1 MGNVCAGLHFLCMCA
16 KPTFNFLTD
25 CQDETRVAAK
35 FNYKCRSGF
44 AVSEVSRFC
53 EVKQPLWHQ
62 VSHPTTTQSQRTKK
76 KTRINLPRRRA
87 DAKRCVASLLKSR
100 IEESE
105 RRMWCFLAVEMRKQ
119 QSYSE
124 SLCVS
129 EDVSVFLSVL
139 TSIHPTGALLSLCA
153 CSFSACSLGG
163 RNLSERLSTSQTLP
177 WAHITWQGWN
187 THTQSHDLSTTA
199 LLFQVTGAAGH
210 DTTPCLVPCP
220 AGLRQTHTDDRTS
233 TYTASMTSGFT
244 WHPPD
249 SIHTGTQKKNTLC
262 LYKEL
267 NSH

>member
-1 MGNVCAGLHFLCMCA
+1 
-16 KPTFNFLTD
+16 
-25 CQDETRVAAK
+25 
-35 FNYKCRSGF
+35 
-44 AVSEVSRFC
+44 
-53 EVKQPLWHQ
+53 
-62 VSHPTTTQSQRTKK
+62 
-76 KTRINLPRRRA
+76 
-87 DAKRCVASLLKSR
+87 
-100 IEESE
+100 
-105 RRMWCFLAVEMRKQ
+105 MWCFLAVEMRKQ

-153 CSFSACSLGG
+153 CSFSAPWVEG
-163 RNLSERLSTSQTLP
+163 TSQSDSALLRPCPELTS
-177 WAHITWQGWN
+177 HDKGGTH

-249 SIHTGTQKKNTLC
+249 SIHTGTQKKNTLR